1 MKPICNYLLLILLFV
16 TPFFSLQMQAQKP
29 MGKDGFW
36 VVETNVNTPQKAT
49 VYFYNAQ
56 HQLVYKEEVQH
67 LPLDLSKAKV
77 RRQLNAVL
85 QQSIAAWKRENNQ
98 LLANR
103 IQ

>member
-1 MKPICNYLLLILLFV
+1 MKPICNYLLLTFLFALPLV
-16 TPFFSLQMQAQKP
+16 GLQAQKP
-29 MGKDGFW
+29 MGKEGFW
-36 VVETNVNTPQKAT
+36 VVETNVHTPQKAT

-56 HQLVYKEEVQH
+56 HHLVYKEEVQH

-85 QQSIAAWKRENNQ
+85 QQSIAVWKRENNP

-103 IQ
+103 MQ